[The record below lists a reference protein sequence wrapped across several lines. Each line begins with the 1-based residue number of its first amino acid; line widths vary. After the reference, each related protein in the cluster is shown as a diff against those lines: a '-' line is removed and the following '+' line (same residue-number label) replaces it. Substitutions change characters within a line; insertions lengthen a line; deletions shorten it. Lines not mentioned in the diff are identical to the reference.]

1 MRKSTIVVLV
11 ILMVG
16 MLAMTLLYNYYMQQ
30 FVEESRHAKLLTE
43 EFRADVEP
51 GTVLRLAR
59 VRGGADYVVADPAQ
73 PGLVL
78 FGRPTQAAWNAD
90 PTGGL
95 FARRLVLR
103 MFELYVGERPASW
116 AEFRLTRPDGT
127 LLPPFGYRRGE
138 GRTIEPIA
146 PRTAPTPRPAT
157 APATPPAPSPANPP
171 ATPQPR

>member
-16 MLAMTLLYNYYMQQ
+16 MVAMTLLYNYYMQQ

-59 VRGGADYVVADPAQ
+59 VRGGPDYVVTDPSQ

-78 FGRPTQAAWNAD
+78 FGRPTQAAWKAD

-127 LLPPFGYRRGE
+127 MLPPFGYRRGE

-146 PRTAPTPRPAT
+146 PIAPPA
-157 APATPPAPSPANPP
+157 APGPTPPAAPVAPPPANDK
-171 ATPQPR
+171 PR